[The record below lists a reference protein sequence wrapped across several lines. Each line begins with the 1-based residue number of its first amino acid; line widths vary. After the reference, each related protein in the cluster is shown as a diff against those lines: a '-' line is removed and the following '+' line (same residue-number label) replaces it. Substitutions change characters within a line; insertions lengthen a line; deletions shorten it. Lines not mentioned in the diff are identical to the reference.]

1 MTRAGPRGNR
11 DPGGDVRAVRYTLN
25 TCDDILTT
33 TRDNNNCR
41 NTFPADSVTPA
52 VSALIAVILDSLIT
66 ASTRMFKS

>member
-33 TRDNNNCR
+33 TRDNNKCVLLN
-41 NTFPADSVTPA
+41 PPLLEAA
-52 VSALIAVILDSLIT
+52 Y
-66 ASTRMFKS
+66 